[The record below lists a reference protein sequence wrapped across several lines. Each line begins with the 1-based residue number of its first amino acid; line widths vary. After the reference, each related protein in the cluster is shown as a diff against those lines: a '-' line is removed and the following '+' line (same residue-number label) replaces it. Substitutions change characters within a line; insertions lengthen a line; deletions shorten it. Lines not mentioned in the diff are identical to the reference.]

1 VLFLGVIFGFG
12 LILNDF
18 SEIASSAFY
27 YNYQKSNIA
36 GGLYYW
42 VLFTLISF
50 AFSFAVFHLSFK
62 LIDLATTENEKIEL
76 AKNNFTIAGLHTVVF
91 LSICLVVSKPL
102 IAWAN
107 GLVNF
112 PIYPN

>member
-1 VLFLGVIFGFG
+1 
-12 LILNDF
+12 
-18 SEIASSAFY
+18 
-27 YNYQKSNIA
+27 
-36 GGLYYW
+36 
-42 VLFTLISF
+42 LFTLISF